1 MLDLQQFMQNAGQEF
16 QVHRDQRVFGIA
28 GVENPEIG
36 TITFY
41 PDADIRPG
49 DRVSAID
56 SEDAVY
62 VTGTQ
67 PRIYNQQPFALVAEY
82 ETDSGDEN
90 RTTDTNGTST
100 LERYALATIVV
111 ACLLVT
117 IGAWIS
123 DYSTEAFVAFVGTL
137 VATLAGVGIAAY
149 VNLRLFY
156 REAQD
161 RQDDQRQRLIQALA
175 AELFTVLDILNGT
188 PHVRVPNPQNPNIPI
203 PVVLAQLEP
212 TATEEAIR
220 FGAGVF
226 KGTSTAALS
235 QLSNLMREYS
245 KASEVLYPLV
255 REWQQVAPT
264 TDREIWRSS
273 YIASYEVLRLRENL
287 TRWCNTGLVGLI
299 VQGAH
304 IEDIPRY
311 RSDPS
316 RIAQYGE
323 DPEFP

>member
-1 MLDLQQFMQNAGQEF
+1 MQSVGQEF
-16 QVHRDQRVFGIA
+16 QVRRGRKVLMIA
-28 GVENPEIG
+28 GVRNPEKA

-41 PDADIRPG
+41 PDADIEPG
-49 DRVSAID
+49 DWVSDID

-67 PRIYNQQPFALVAEY
+67 TRIYNQQPFALVADY
-82 ETDSGDEN
+82 ETDSGDKN
-90 RTTDTNGTST
+90 RTTDTNGTSIPK
-100 LERYALATIVV
+100 LYALAAIAV
-111 ACLLVT
+111 ACLLVA

-123 DYSTEAFVAFVGTL
+123 DNSTEAFVAFVGTL

-149 VNLRLFY
+149 VSLRLFY

-161 RQDDQRQRLIQALA
+161 RQDDRRQRIMQSLT
-175 AELFTVLDILNGT
+175 AELFTVLDILNGP
-188 PHVRVPNPQNPNIPI
+188 PHIRIPNPQNPNIPI

-226 KGTSTAALS
+226 TGTSTAALS

-245 KASEVLYPLV
+245 KASEILYPLV

-264 TDREIWRSS
+264 TDPEIWQRS
-273 YIASYEVLRLRENL
+273 YIASHEVLRLRENL

-299 VQGAH
+299 VQGAD

-323 DPEFP
+323 DPESP